1 MLVVDVMTTEVKTV
15 NWNTPILEALKI
27 MRENN
32 FRRLPVLDEDGRPAG
47 IVSERAIEELKPQ
60 GGFPMIW
67 QIGPW
72 AAKHTVSEVMN
83 KKLVTVRPTDTVE
96 YATAKAQ
103 NAKVGSLIVVE
114 DNKIVGLV
122 TTNDLFYKIVNPTLG
137 IGETGSRVVVIGGG
151 EGQHAARI
159 IEAINRLGIPIK
171 VLWAIYSATNKK
183 NNLVLHLEVE
193 DARKVIG
200 DLAELGYEARLVR
213 R

>member
-15 NWNTPILEALKI
+15 AWNTPILEALKI

-32 FRRLPVLDEDGRPAG
+32 FRRLPVIDEDGRPVG
-47 IVSERAIEELKPQ
+47 MVSQRAIEELRPQ

-72 AAKHTVSEVMN
+72 AAKHTVAEVMN
-83 KKLVTVRPTDTVE
+83 KKLITVRPTDTVE

-103 NAKVGSLIVVE
+103 NAKVGSLVVVD
-114 DNKIVGLV
+114 DNKIVGMV

-137 IGETGSRVVVIGGG
+137 IGESGSRVVVIGGG
-151 EGQHAARI
+151 EGENATRI
-159 IEAINRLGIPIK
+159 IEAINRVGVPIK
-171 VLWAIYSATNKK
+171 VIWAIFSTTNKK
-183 NNLVLHLEVE
+183 NNLVLHLETE
-193 DARKVIG
+193 DARNVIG
-200 DLAELGYEARLVR
+200 ELSELGYEARMVR